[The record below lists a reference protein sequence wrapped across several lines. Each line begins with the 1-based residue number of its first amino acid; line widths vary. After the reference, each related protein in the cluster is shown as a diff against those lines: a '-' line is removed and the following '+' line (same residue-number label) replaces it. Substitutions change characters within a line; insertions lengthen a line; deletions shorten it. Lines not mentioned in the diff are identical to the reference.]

1 MMISNFPPPFPL
13 PPCFCMINYK
23 ISKMDQEHFQKKFIQ
38 NIKFYMHMI
47 GIKAQSPNK
56 QPFKKT
62 SLIHIRDPVQKFST
76 HSQFAL
82 GRRCAA
88 KMILRQRQTT
98 FFQGQ
103 FTKFFSSSS
112 SHSSKQSFVFVWVKP
127 RVTCKKTAD
136 RFLFFLQVYRSRY
149 ILHT

>member
-23 ISKMDQEHFQKKFIQ
+23 ISKMEQEHFQKKFIQ

-56 QPFKKT
+56 QPFKKPPSSILET
-62 SLIHIRDPVQKFST
+62 LYKS
-76 HSQFAL
+76 SQLTPNLPQA
-82 GRRCAA
+82 GDAA

-103 FTKFFSSSS
+103 FTKFFSS

>member
-1 MMISNFPPPFPL
+1 MKAPRDCSKNIFLKMMISNFPPPFPL

-23 ISKMDQEHFQKKFIQ
+23 ISKMDQENFQKKFIQ

-47 GIKAQSPNK
+47 GIKAQSPNE

-82 GRRCAA
+82 GRRCGEDDFTS
-88 KMILRQRQTT
+88 KTNHIFSRSIHEI
-98 FFQGQ
+98 FF
-103 FTKFFSSSS
+103 FFFFSFFKTKFCF
-112 SHSSKQSFVFVWVKP
+112 
-127 RVTCKKTAD
+127 CLGEAA
-136 RFLFFLQVYRSRY
+136 RY
-149 ILHT
+149 L